1 MIQGNACEL
10 AQNTHVALGLRVSGA
25 EVLAAVW
32 RTCCEG
38 CEKKN
43 GIKYRLVKANEAR

>member
-10 AQNTHVALGLRVSGA
+10 AQNAHVALGLRVSGA

-38 CEKKN
+38 CEKQ
-43 GIKYRLVKANEAR
+43 IKCRLVKANEAR